1 MMNIVI
7 SIEHPAWAH
16 QFRPLIRELE
26 KLHSVK
32 IVAINKDHSLD
43 LLEKFNLKYE
53 QMAATTGTNVFHK
66 ALLLFSV
73 TIRIF
78 RICARF
84 RPDLFVGRASPMM
97 AINSFLFHKPHVVF
111 EDTDHSYISL
121 FFCRLLSTRIITN
134 DSFRSDLG
142 KKHVRINTYKEL
154 FYLHPNRFTPDP
166 DVLTEAG
173 IRATDN
179 FIIIRFVGW
188 HADHDIGHRG
198 LSNEMKSRLIE
209 ETGKYAK
216 VFISSEDKLP
226 EELEKYRLRSP
237 IEKIHHF
244 LYYAVLLYGESS
256 TMATE
261 AAVLGTHAIF
271 LDYTGRGYTDELEN
285 DFGLVYNFRLD
296 RESQMKS
303 IRTATGL
310 LATNN
315 LRETGK
321 QKRLKLLERKIDGT
335 EFMLGEI
342 RKYL

>member
-1 MMNIVI
+1 MNIII

-16 QFRPLIRELE
+16 QFRPLIWELE
-26 KLHSVK
+26 KLHPVK
-32 IVAINKDHSLD
+32 IVAIDKDHSLD

-53 QMAATTGTNVFHK
+53 QVATTTGTNMFQK
-66 ALLLFSV
+66 ALLLFSI

-78 RICARF
+78 LICARF
-84 RPDLFVGRASPMM
+84 RPDLFIGRASPMM
-97 AINSFLFHKPHVVF
+97 AINSFLFHKPHIVF

-121 FFCRLLSTRIITN
+121 FFCRLFSTRIITN

-166 DVLTEAG
+166 DVISEAG
-173 IRATDN
+173 IGAGDD
-179 FIIIRFVGW
+179 FVIIRFVGW

-198 LSNEMKSRLIE
+198 LPNDMKVRLVDE
-209 ETGKYAK
+209 AGKYAK
-216 VFISSEDKLP
+216 VFISSEDRLP
-226 EELEKYRLRSP
+226 EELEKYRLRSS

-244 LYYAVLLYGESS
+244 LYYALLLYGESS

-285 DFGLVYNFRLD
+285 DFGLVSNFRLD

-303 IRTATGL
+303 IRRATEL
-310 LATNN
+310 LTTND

-321 QKRLKLLERKIDGT
+321 RKRLRLLERKIDGT
-335 EFMLGEI
+335 EFMLGQI
-342 RKYL
+342 RKFL